1 MKPEFYENVSFAH
14 QTMAGLF
21 YKAVDENP
29 DKLAIWCDGEEKTY
43 REFGTLVS
51 KYANYL
57 KTHGVAYGDIIGIPM
72 NNSIESVALIMAAAV
87 IGAGLAPI
95 NPTIPIDAIDHAFR
109 AGNVKHL
116 IARRAFF
123 KGIKGQEPTYLTGC
137 RLCLDGDADGAD
149 SFNAVLE
156 ASDERPDYSHITGEE
171 TLILTMTSGSTGTP
185 KPIELTQENKLK
197 RAEAHIKLYEITP
210 EDRILAAT
218 PLYHS
223 LAERLVILPLLIGG
237 TSILL
242 PRFTPILWLNCVKDQ
257 QVSFTIAV
265 SAQLSQIVQLLSSPF
280 VPEISSLRSVVSSS
294 ALLEPHVRSELIK
307 KLNCD
312 FHEMY
317 GTSECSTVT
326 SINFRESAEKQ
337 QSVGKPLPGVE
348 IRILDDAGGQLPVG
362 TVGEIAVKTPLKCA
376 SYYGLPEKMAESM
389 VDGFFRTGDLGRLD
403 EDGYLYFAGRKKE
416 LIITGG
422 VNVYPQ
428 DVENKVLSIPAVSE
442 CAAFPYADE
451 RLGEVVALAIVVK
464 DGMELTK
471 KQVQIFCARNLA
483 DFQQPHKVFFLAEL
497 PRNAMGKLTKG
508 KLPEAV
514 AGMEG

>member
-1 MKPEFYENVSFAH
+1 MKSAFYENISFAGKS
-14 QTMAGLF
+14 MADLF

-29 DKLAIWCDGEEKTY
+29 DKLAIWCDGEKMTY

-57 KTHGVAYGDIIGIPM
+57 TAHGVHYGDIIGIPM
-72 NNSIESVALIMAAAV
+72 TNSIESVALIMASAA

-95 NPTIPIDAIDHAFR
+95 NPTIPIDAIDNAFR
-109 AGNVKHL
+109 AGRVRHL
-116 IARRAFF
+116 IARKAFY
-123 KGIKGQEPTYLTGC
+123 KGIRGQDFSYLTGC
-137 RLCLDGDADGAD
+137 RLCLDGEIEDAD
-149 SFNAVLE
+149 SFSEVLN
-156 ASDERPDYSHITGEE
+156 ASDARPDYSRITGSE
-171 TLILTMTSGSTGTP
+171 TLILTMTSGSTGVP
-185 KPIELTQENKLK
+185 KPIELTQENKLN
-197 RAEAHIKLYEITP
+197 RAEAHIRLYRITP

-280 VPEISSLRSVVSSS
+280 VPEISSLRAIVSSS
-294 ALLEPHVRSELIK
+294 ALLEPHVRSELIR

-337 QSVGKPLPGVE
+337 QSVGRPLPGVE
-348 IRILDDAGGQLPVG
+348 IRILDDAGQALPVG
-362 TVGEIAVKTPLKCA
+362 QIGEIAVKTCLRCA
-376 SYYGLPEKMAESM
+376 SYYGMPEKMEEAT

-403 EDGYLYFAGRKKE
+403 GDGYLYFAGRKKE

-428 DVENKVLSIPAVSE
+428 DVENKILTLPAVEE

-451 RLGEVVALAIVVK
+451 RLGEVVAIAIVVK
-464 DGMELTK
+464 EGMTITK
-471 KQVQIFCARNLA
+471 REVQIFCARNLA
-483 DFQQPHKVFFLAEL
+483 DFQQPHKIFFLNEL
-497 PRNAMGKLTKG
+497 PRNAMGKLTKM
-508 KLPEAV
+508 KLPEIV